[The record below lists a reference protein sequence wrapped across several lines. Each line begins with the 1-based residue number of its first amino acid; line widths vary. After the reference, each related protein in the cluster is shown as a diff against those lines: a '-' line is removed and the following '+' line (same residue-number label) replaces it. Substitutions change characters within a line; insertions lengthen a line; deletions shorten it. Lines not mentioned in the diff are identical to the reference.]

1 MRIAI
6 TGGTGLIGSAL
17 RERLEAA
24 GHEAVAIRRGP
35 ETDPASQWDPAAGW
49 VRDGAFAG
57 YDAVVHLSGASIG
70 EGRWSAARRDLLRS
84 SRIDSTRTLVE
95 HLGSLPGEDR
105 PEVLVSQSAVGYYGA
120 RGDEELTEA
129 AAPGTGFL
137 ADLVIAWEREA
148 TRAEEHG
155 IRTVRHRSAIVLS
168 RQGPP
173 LSRLLLPFRLGV
185 GGTGF
190 LADLV
195 IAWEREATR
204 AEEHGIRTV
213 RHRSAIVLSRQGPP
227 LSRLL
232 LPFRLGVGGNLGNG
246 RWWMPWVT
254 LEDEVR
260 SIEHALTHDVSG
272 PINVSAPDAV
282 TNAGFTQALGRAL
295 RRPTLFPLPMFAY
308 RLAFGQDP
316 DELFA
321 SQRVVPQA
329 LAASGFEFAQPDI
342 DSAFA
347 SLLG

>member
-1 MRIAI
+1 MRIAV

-17 RERLEAA
+17 RERLGTD

-35 ETDPASQWDPAAGW
+35 EGDPASQWDPAAGW

-70 EGRWSAARRDLLRS
+70 EGRWSAARRELLRS

-95 HLGSLPGEDR
+95 HLGSLPAEDR
-105 PEVLVSQSAVGYYGA
+105 PGVLVSQSAVGYYGE

-129 AAPGTGFL
+129 ATPGTGFL

-168 RQGPP
+168 R
-173 LSRLLLPFRLGV
+173 
-185 GGTGF
+185 
-190 LADLV
+190 
-195 IAWEREATR
+195 E
-204 AEEHGIRTV
+204 
-213 RHRSAIVLSRQGPP
+213 GPP

-260 SIEHALTHDVSG
+260 SIEHALTNDISG
-272 PINVSAPDAV
+272 PVNVAAPEAV
-282 TNAGFTQALGRAL
+282 TNAGFTKALGRAL
-295 RRPTLFPLPMFAY
+295 RRPTLFPVPMFAY

-316 DELFA
+316 AELFA

-347 SLLG
+347 SLLR

>member
-17 RERLEAA
+17 RERLAAA
-24 GHEAVAIRRGP
+24 GHEAAAIRRGP
-35 ETDPASQWDPAAGW
+35 EGEPASQWDPAAGW

-70 EGRWSAARRDLLRS
+70 EGRWSAARRDLLHS

-95 HLGSLPGEDR
+95 HLGSLPSDDR
-105 PEVLVSQSAVGYYGA
+105 PEVLVSQSAVGYYGE
-120 RGDEELTEA
+120 RGDEELTET

-168 RQGPP
+168 REGPP
-173 LSRLLLPFRLGV
+173 LSRLLLPFRLG
-185 GGTGF
+185 
-190 LADLV
+190 
-195 IAWEREATR
+195 I
-204 AEEHGIRTV
+204 
-213 RHRSAIVLSRQGPP
+213 
-227 LSRLL
+227 
-232 LPFRLGVGGNLGNG
+232 GGNLGNG

-260 SIEHALTHDVSG
+260 SIEHALTNDVSG
-272 PINVSAPDAV
+272 AVNVAAPDAV
-282 TNAGFTQALGRAL
+282 TNAGFTKALGRAL
-295 RRPTLFPLPMFAY
+295 RRPTLFPVPMFAY

-316 DELFA
+316 AELFA

-329 LAASGFEFAQPDI
+329 LTASGFEFAQPDI

-347 SLLG
+347 SLLR

>member
-1 MRIAI
+1 MRVAV

-17 RERLEAA
+17 IERLTSE
-24 GHEAVAIRRGP
+24 GHEVVAVRRGP
-35 ETDPASQWDPAAGW
+35 ESDPSSQWDPAAGW
-49 VRDGAFAG
+49 VRAGTFAG

-70 EGRWSAARRDLLRS
+70 EGRWSASRRDVLRT

-95 HLGSLPGEDR
+95 HLGSLPAEDR
-105 PEVLVSQSAVGYYGA
+105 PDALISQSAVGYYGE

-168 RQGPP
+168 RQGAP
-173 LSRLLLPFRLGV
+173 LSRLLLPFRLG
-185 GGTGF
+185 
-190 LADLV
+190 
-195 IAWEREATR
+195 I
-204 AEEHGIRTV
+204 
-213 RHRSAIVLSRQGPP
+213 
-227 LSRLL
+227 
-232 LPFRLGVGGNLGNG
+232 GGNLGNG

-260 SIEHALTHDVSG
+260 SIEHALTNDVSG
-272 PINVSAPDAV
+272 PVNVAAPEAV
-282 TNAGFTQALGRAL
+282 TNAGFTKALGRAL
-295 RRPTLFPLPMFAY
+295 RRPTLFPVPMFAY

-316 DELFA
+316 AELFA

-342 DSAFA
+342 DAAFA
-347 SLLG
+347 SLLR

>member
-70 EGRWSAARRDLLRS
+70 EGRWSAARRELLRS

-173 LSRLLLPFRLGV
+173 LSRLL
-185 GGTGF
+185 
-190 LADLV
+190 
-195 IAWEREATR
+195 I
-204 AEEHGIRTV
+204 
-213 RHRSAIVLSRQGPP
+213 
-227 LSRLL
+227 
-232 LPFRLGVGGNLGNG
+232 PFRLGVGGNLGNG

-308 RLAFGQDP
+308 RLVFGQDP

>member
-17 RERLEAA
+17 RERLAAA
-24 GHEAVAIRRGP
+24 GHEAAAIRRGP
-35 ETDPASQWDPAAGW
+35 EGDPASQWDPAAGW

-70 EGRWSAARRDLLRS
+70 EGRWSAARRDLLHS

-95 HLGSLPGEDR
+95 HLGSLPSDDR
-105 PEVLVSQSAVGYYGA
+105 PEVLVSQSAVGYYGE
-120 RGDEELTEA
+120 RGDEELTET

-168 RQGPP
+168 REGAP
-173 LSRLLLPFRLGV
+173 LSRLLLPFRLG
-185 GGTGF
+185 
-190 LADLV
+190 
-195 IAWEREATR
+195 I
-204 AEEHGIRTV
+204 
-213 RHRSAIVLSRQGPP
+213 
-227 LSRLL
+227 
-232 LPFRLGVGGNLGNG
+232 GGNLGNG

-260 SIEHALTHDVSG
+260 SIEHALTNDVSG
-272 PINVSAPDAV
+272 AVNVAAPDAV
-282 TNAGFTQALGRAL
+282 TNAGFTKALGRAL
-295 RRPTLFPLPMFAY
+295 RRPTLFPVPMFAY

-316 DELFA
+316 AELFA

-329 LAASGFEFAQPDI
+329 LTASGFEFAQPDI

-347 SLLG
+347 SLLR

>member
-17 RERLEAA
+17 RDRLVADR
-24 GHEAVAIRRGP
+24 HEAVAIRRGP
-35 ETDPASQWDPAAGW
+35 EGDPASQWDPATGW

-70 EGRWSAARRDLLRS
+70 EGRWSASRRELLRS

-95 HLGSLPGEDR
+95 HLGSLPAEDR
-105 PEVLVSQSAVGYYGA
+105 PGVLVSQSAVGYYGE

-129 AAPGTGFL
+129 ATPGTGFL

-168 RQGPP
+168 REGPP
-173 LSRLLLPFRLGV
+173 LSRLLLPFRLG
-185 GGTGF
+185 
-190 LADLV
+190 
-195 IAWEREATR
+195 I
-204 AEEHGIRTV
+204 
-213 RHRSAIVLSRQGPP
+213 
-227 LSRLL
+227 
-232 LPFRLGVGGNLGNG
+232 GGNLGNG

-254 LEDEVR
+254 LEDELR
-260 SIEHALTHDVSG
+260 SIEHALRTDISG
-272 PINVSAPDAV
+272 PVNVAAPEAV
-282 TNAGFTQALGRAL
+282 TNAGFTKALGRAL
-295 RRPTLFPLPMFAY
+295 RRPTLFPVPMFAY

-316 DELFA
+316 TELFA
-321 SQRVVPQA
+321 SQRVAPQA
-329 LAASGFEFAQPDI
+329 LTASGFEFAQPDI

-347 SLLG
+347 SLLR

>member
-1 MRIAI
+1 MRIAV

-17 RERLEAA
+17 RERLGAG

-35 ETDPASQWDPAAGW
+35 QGDPASQWDPAAGW

-70 EGRWSAARRDLLRS
+70 EGRWSASRRELLRS

-95 HLGSLPGEDR
+95 HLGSLPAEDR
-105 PEVLVSQSAVGYYGA
+105 PGVLVSQSAVGYYGE

-129 AAPGTGFL
+129 ATPGTGFL

-168 RQGPP
+168 REGPP
-173 LSRLLLPFRLGV
+173 LSRLLLPFRLG
-185 GGTGF
+185 
-190 LADLV
+190 
-195 IAWEREATR
+195 I
-204 AEEHGIRTV
+204 
-213 RHRSAIVLSRQGPP
+213 
-227 LSRLL
+227 
-232 LPFRLGVGGNLGNG
+232 GGNLGNG

-260 SIEHALTHDVSG
+260 SIEHALTTDISG
-272 PINVSAPDAV
+272 PVNVAAPEAV
-282 TNAGFTQALGRAL
+282 TNAGFTKALGRAL
-295 RRPTLFPLPMFAY
+295 RRPTLFPVPMLAY

-316 DELFA
+316 AELFA

-329 LAASGFEFAQPDI
+329 LAASGFEFAQPNI

-347 SLLG
+347 SLLR

>member
-17 RERLEAA
+17 RARLEAT
-24 GHEAVAIRRGP
+24 GHDATAIRRGP
-35 ETDPASQWDPAAGW
+35 RDAPEAQWDPAAGW

-70 EGRWSAARRDLLRS
+70 EGRWTGTRRALLRS

-95 HLGSLPGEDR
+95 HLGALPAGDR
-105 PEVLVSQSAVGYYGA
+105 PEVLISQSAVGYYGE
-120 RGDEELTEA
+120 RGDEELTETS
-129 AAPGTGFL
+129 APGTGFL

-148 TRAEEHG
+148 TRAEEHA

-168 RQGPP
+168 REGPP
-173 LSRLLLPFRLGV
+173 LSRLLLPFRLG
-185 GGTGF
+185 
-190 LADLV
+190 L
-195 IAWEREATR
+195 
-204 AEEHGIRTV
+204 
-213 RHRSAIVLSRQGPP
+213 
-227 LSRLL
+227 
-232 LPFRLGVGGNLGNG
+232 GGNLGNG

-254 LEDEVR
+254 LDDEVR
-260 SIEHALTHDVSG
+260 SIEHVLTHDVSG
-272 PINVSAPDAV
+272 PVNVAAPGAV
-282 TNAGFTQALGRAL
+282 TNAELTKALGRAL

-316 DELFA
+316 ADLFA
-321 SQRVVPQA
+321 SQRVAPRA
-329 LAASGFEFAQPDI
+329 LDASGFEFAQPDI

>member
-17 RERLEAA
+17 RERLAAA

-35 ETDPASQWDPAAGW
+35 DGDPASQWDPATGW
-49 VRDGAFAG
+49 VREGAFAG
-57 YDAVVHLSGASIG
+57 HDAVVHLSGASIG
-70 EGRWSAARRDLLRS
+70 EGRWSASRRELLRS

-95 HLGSLPGEDR
+95 HLGSLPAEDR
-105 PEVLVSQSAVGYYGA
+105 PGVLVSQSAVGYYGE

-129 AAPGTGFL
+129 ATPGTGFL

-168 RQGPP
+168 REGPP
-173 LSRLLLPFRLGV
+173 LSRLLLPFRLG
-185 GGTGF
+185 
-190 LADLV
+190 L
-195 IAWEREATR
+195 
-204 AEEHGIRTV
+204 
-213 RHRSAIVLSRQGPP
+213 
-227 LSRLL
+227 
-232 LPFRLGVGGNLGNG
+232 GGNLGNG

-260 SIEHALTHDVSG
+260 SIEHVLANDISG
-272 PINVSAPDAV
+272 PVNVAAPEAV
-282 TNAGFTQALGRAL
+282 TNAGFTKALGRAL
-295 RRPTLFPLPMFAY
+295 RRPTLFPLPMLAY

-316 DELFA
+316 AELFA
-321 SQRVVPQA
+321 SQRVAPQA

-347 SLLG
+347 SLLR

>member
-17 RERLEAA
+17 RERLGAD

-35 ETDPASQWDPAAGW
+35 EGDPASQWDPAAGW

-70 EGRWSAARRDLLRS
+70 EGRWSAPRRDLLRT

-95 HLGSLPGEDR
+95 HLGSLPAEDR
-105 PEVLVSQSAVGYYGA
+105 PGVLVSQSAVGYYGE

-129 AAPGTGFL
+129 ATPGTGFL

-168 RQGPP
+168 REGPP
-173 LSRLLLPFRLGV
+173 LSRLLLPFRLG
-185 GGTGF
+185 
-190 LADLV
+190 
-195 IAWEREATR
+195 I
-204 AEEHGIRTV
+204 
-213 RHRSAIVLSRQGPP
+213 
-227 LSRLL
+227 
-232 LPFRLGVGGNLGNG
+232 GGNLGNG

-260 SIEHALTHDVSG
+260 SIEHALANDING
-272 PINVSAPDAV
+272 PVNVAAPEAV
-282 TNAGFTQALGRAL
+282 TNAGFTKALGRAL
-295 RRPTLFPLPMFAY
+295 RRPTLFPLPMLAY

-316 DELFA
+316 AELFA
-321 SQRVVPQA
+321 SQRVAPQA

-347 SLLG
+347 SLLP

>member
-17 RERLEAA
+17 RERLAAA
-24 GHEAVAIRRGP
+24 GHEAAAIRRGP
-35 ETDPASQWDPAAGW
+35 ESDPASQWDPAAGW
-49 VRDGAFAG
+49 VRDGAFAS

-70 EGRWSAARRDLLRS
+70 EGRWSAARRDLLHS

-95 HLGSLPGEDR
+95 HLGSLPSEDR
-105 PEVLVSQSAVGYYGA
+105 PEVLVGQSAVGYYGE
-120 RGDEELTEA
+120 RGDEELTET

-168 RQGPP
+168 REG
-173 LSRLLLPFRLGV
+173 
-185 GGTGF
+185 
-190 LADLV
+190 A
-195 IAWEREATR
+195 
-204 AEEHGIRTV
+204 
-213 RHRSAIVLSRQGPP
+213 P

-260 SIEHALTHDVSG
+260 SIEHALTNDVSG
-272 PINVSAPDAV
+272 AVNVAAPDAV
-282 TNAGFTQALGRAL
+282 TNAGFTKALGRAL
-295 RRPTLFPLPMFAY
+295 RRPTLFPVPMFAY

-316 DELFA
+316 AELFA
-321 SQRVVPQA
+321 SQRIVPQA
-329 LAASGFEFAQPDI
+329 LTASGFEFAQPDI
-342 DSAFA
+342 ESAFA
-347 SLLG
+347 SLLR

>member
-17 RERLEAA
+17 RERLAAA
-24 GHEAVAIRRGP
+24 GHEANAIRRGP
-35 ETDPASQWDPAAGW
+35 EGDPAAQWDPAAGW

-70 EGRWSAARRDLLRS
+70 ESRWSASRRDLLRS

-95 HLGSLPGEDR
+95 HLGSLPAEDR
-105 PEVLVSQSAVGYYGA
+105 PGVLVSQSAVGYYGE
-120 RGDEELTEA
+120 RGDEELTEVA
-129 AAPGTGFL
+129 TPGTGFL

-148 TRAEEHG
+148 VRAEEHG

-168 RQGPP
+168 R
-173 LSRLLLPFRLGV
+173 
-185 GGTGF
+185 
-190 LADLV
+190 
-195 IAWEREATR
+195 E
-204 AEEHGIRTV
+204 
-213 RHRSAIVLSRQGPP
+213 GPP

-260 SIEHALTHDVSG
+260 SIEHVLANDISG
-272 PINVSAPDAV
+272 PVNVAAPDAV
-282 TNAGFTQALGRAL
+282 TNAGFTKALGRAL
-295 RRPTLFPLPMFAY
+295 RRPTIFPVPMFAY

-316 DELFA
+316 AELFA
-321 SQRVVPQA
+321 SQRVAPQA
-329 LAASGFEFAQPDI
+329 LTASGFEFAQPDI

-347 SLLG
+347 SLLR

>member
-17 RERLEAA
+17 RERLAAA

-35 ETDPASQWDPAAGW
+35 ESDPASQWDPAAGW

-70 EGRWSAARRDLLRS
+70 EGRWSAARRELLRS

-95 HLGSLPGEDR
+95 HLGSLPSEDR
-105 PEVLVSQSAVGYYGA
+105 PEVLVSQSAVGYYGE
-120 RGDEELTEA
+120 RGDEELTET

-168 RQGPP
+168 R
-173 LSRLLLPFRLGV
+173 
-185 GGTGF
+185 
-190 LADLV
+190 
-195 IAWEREATR
+195 E
-204 AEEHGIRTV
+204 
-213 RHRSAIVLSRQGPP
+213 GPP

-260 SIEHALTHDVSG
+260 SIEHALTNDVSG
-272 PINVSAPDAV
+272 AVNVAAPDAV
-282 TNAGFTQALGRAL
+282 TNATFTKALGRAL

-316 DELFA
+316 AELFA

-347 SLLG
+347 SLLL

>member
-17 RERLEAA
+17 RARLAA
-24 GHEAVAIRRGP
+24 GGHGAIAIRRGP
-35 ETDPASQWDPAAGW
+35 EGDPASQWDPAAGW

-70 EGRWSAARRDLLRS
+70 EGRWSASRRELLRT

-95 HLGSLPGEDR
+95 HLGSLPAEDR
-105 PEVLVSQSAVGYYGA
+105 PGVLVSQSAVGYYGE

-129 AAPGTGFL
+129 ATPGTGFL

-168 RQGPP
+168 REGPP
-173 LSRLLLPFRLGV
+173 LSRLLLPFRLG
-185 GGTGF
+185 
-190 LADLV
+190 
-195 IAWEREATR
+195 I
-204 AEEHGIRTV
+204 
-213 RHRSAIVLSRQGPP
+213 
-227 LSRLL
+227 
-232 LPFRLGVGGNLGNG
+232 GGNLGNG

-260 SIEHALTHDVSG
+260 SIEHALTTDING
-272 PINVSAPDAV
+272 PVNVAAPEAV
-282 TNAGFTQALGRAL
+282 TNAGFTKALGRAL

-316 DELFA
+316 AELFA
-321 SQRVVPQA
+321 SQRVAPQA

-347 SLLG
+347 SLLR

>member
-17 RERLEAA
+17 RERLAAA
-24 GHEAVAIRRGP
+24 GHEPVTIRRGP
-35 ETDPASQWDPAAGW
+35 ESDPASQWDPAVGW
-49 VRDGAFAG
+49 VRAGTFAG

-70 EGRWSAARRDLLRS
+70 EGRWSATRRELLRS

-95 HLGSLPGEDR
+95 HLGSLPAEDR
-105 PEVLVSQSAVGYYGA
+105 PDVLVSQSAVGYYGE

-148 TRAEEHG
+148 MRAEEHG

-168 RQGPP
+168 TQGPP
-173 LSRLLLPFRLGV
+173 LSRLLV
-185 GGTGF
+185 
-190 LADLV
+190 
-195 IAWEREATR
+195 
-204 AEEHGIRTV
+204 
-213 RHRSAIVLSRQGPP
+213 
-227 LSRLL
+227 
-232 LPFRLGVGGNLGNG
+232 PFRLGVGGNLGNG

-272 PINVSAPDAV
+272 PVNVAAPDAV
-282 TNAGFTQALGRAL
+282 TNAGFTKALGRAL
-295 RRPTLFPLPMFAY
+295 RRPTLFPVPMFAY

-316 DELFA
+316 AELFA
-321 SQRVVPQA
+321 SQRVAPQA
-329 LAASGFEFAQPDI
+329 LTSSGFEFAQPDI
-342 DSAFA
+342 DAAFA
-347 SLLG
+347 SLLR